1 MTYIMTEHPYT
12 FPLDDFQTRAINA
25 IGREENVLVTAKT
38 GSGKTLVGEYQ
49 IWHSL
54 KKGKRVFYTTPIKSL
69 TNQKFHDLKQMYP
82 SVGIMT
88 GDIKFAPQSDIVVLT
103 TEILRNLLYKR
114 GSSTESLGITA
125 SLSLDDV
132 DAIVFDEVHY
142 INDPSRGKVWEECF
156 ILLPPSIRLV
166 LLSATIDTPEP
177 FAKWLAEL
185 KGIPMN
191 LISTTHRVVP
201 LYHKVGDDLVMGP
214 DNTFNRRV
222 YETYL
227 RGIQTQRNQLRKQ
240 REAVRAREE
249 GQPVVAKDQ
258 RSHSFVFQ
266 LNEHIQKLEDTQLL
280 PALFFVFSRKNC
292 VQYASKV
299 TASLVDS
306 SESAAIKHILN
317 FHLHRYPDLK
327 TLPQYYEL
335 EGLLLKGIAY
345 HHSGL
350 LPILKEIVEILF
362 GRGLVRVL
370 FATETFAVGI
380 NMPTKTVV
388 FTSYRKYDDLTN
400 GLRML
405 RTDEYIQMAGRA
417 GRRGKDTQG
426 IVYYLPDHEAEEAF
440 CVEQMMTGRQSTIL
454 SQMDFGV
461 DFILKSLQSGSLQW
475 KDILS
480 SSYYYQQAQVL
491 LNSLQRERASLVE
504 SMPESH
510 KDCEVRWNLEQMF
523 KVTVNAARKD
533 VQRNLEAWKN
543 RHMGPTWDRLWKDHQ
558 SRVQIQSKLDT
569 LDAQIE
575 HVSNVARPVEVRLAS
590 LEDGGYIHE
599 GQLTVLG
606 KMAAEI
612 NEGDPLVMS
621 RLFMEKTLH
630 SCSPNE
636 LIAKLAQFLE
646 PEPLFYWSDFMFEWM
661 EGGDLGELCQRY
673 EIDAGNAVR
682 AILKLANIAE
692 EWTILATMCT
702 DLPMLETMKGV
713 KEVLV
718 RGIVVPDSLY
728 LRL

>member
-1 MTYIMTEHPYT
+1 MTYIMADHPYT

-49 IWHSL
+49 IWRSL

-69 TNQKFHDLKQMYP
+69 TNQKFHDLKQIHP

-166 LLSATIDTPEP
+166 LLSATIDSPEP

-185 KGIPMN
+185 KGVPMN

-201 LYHKVGDDLVMGP
+201 LYHKVGEDLVMGP
-214 DNTFNRRV
+214 DNIFNRRA
-222 YETYL
+222 YEAYL
-227 RGIQTQRNQLRKQ
+227 RGIQTQRTQLRKQ

-249 GQPVVAKDQ
+249 GQPVVPKDQ
-258 RSHSFVFQ
+258 RSHSFVYQ
-266 LNEHIQKLEDTQLL
+266 LNEHIKKLEDTQLL

-388 FTSYRKYDDLTN
+388 FTSYRKYDDLSN

-426 IVYYLPDHEAEEAF
+426 IVYYLPDHEAEDAF
-440 CVEQMMTGRQSTIL
+440 CVEQMMTGKQSTIL

-475 KDILS
+475 KDILT

-491 LNSLQRERASLVE
+491 LNSLQRERTSLVE
-504 SMPESH
+504 SMPETH
-510 KDCEVRWNLEQMF
+510 PDCQVRWQLEQTF
-523 KVTVNAARKD
+523 KISVNAARKD
-533 VQRNLEAWKN
+533 IQRTLEGWKN
-543 RHMGPTWDRLWKDHQ
+543 RHMGPNWDRLWKNYQ
-558 SRVQIQSKLDT
+558 ACVQIQTKLDT
-569 LDAQIE
+569 LDGQIDQ
-575 HVSNVARPVEVRLAS
+575 VSNVARPVEFRMAALE
-590 LEDGGYIHE
+590 EDGYICD
-599 GQLTVLG
+599 GQLTALG
-606 KMAAEI
+606 KLAAEI
-612 NEGDPLVMS
+612 NEGDPLMMS

-630 SCSPNE
+630 SCSANE
-636 LIAKLAQFLE
+636 LISKLAQFLE
-646 PEPLFYWSDFMFEWM
+646 PQPLFYWSDFMFEWM
-661 EGGDLGELCQRY
+661 QGGDLGELCQRY
-673 EIDAGNAVR
+673 EIDVGTAVR

>member
-1 MTYIMTEHPYT
+1 MADHPYT

-49 IWHSL
+49 IWRSL

-69 TNQKFHDLKQMYP
+69 TNQKFHDLKQIHP

-166 LLSATIDTPEP
+166 LLSATIDSPEP

-185 KGIPMN
+185 KGVPMN

-201 LYHKVGDDLVMGP
+201 LYHKVGEDLVMGP
-214 DNTFNRRV
+214 DNIFNRRA
-222 YETYL
+222 YEAYL
-227 RGIQTQRNQLRKQ
+227 RGIQTQRTQLRKQ

-249 GQPVVAKDQ
+249 GQPVVPKDQ
-258 RSHSFVFQ
+258 RSHSFVYQ
-266 LNEHIQKLEDTQLL
+266 LNEHIKKLEDTQLL

-388 FTSYRKYDDLTN
+388 FTSYRKYDDLSN

-426 IVYYLPDHEAEEAF
+426 IVYYLPDHEAEDAF
-440 CVEQMMTGRQSTIL
+440 CVEQMMTGKQSTIL

-475 KDILS
+475 KDILT

-491 LNSLQRERASLVE
+491 LNSLQRERTSLVE
-504 SMPESH
+504 SMPETH
-510 KDCEVRWNLEQMF
+510 PDCQVRWQLEQTF
-523 KVTVNAARKD
+523 KISVNAARKD
-533 VQRNLEAWKN
+533 IQRTLEGWKN
-543 RHMGPTWDRLWKDHQ
+543 RHMGPNWDRLWKNYQ
-558 SRVQIQSKLDT
+558 ACVQIQTKLDT
-569 LDAQIE
+569 LDGQIDQ
-575 HVSNVARPVEVRLAS
+575 VSNVARPVEFRMAALE
-590 LEDGGYIHE
+590 EDGYICD
-599 GQLTVLG
+599 GQLTALG
-606 KMAAEI
+606 KLAAEI
-612 NEGDPLVMS
+612 NEGDPLMMS

-630 SCSPNE
+630 SCSANE
-636 LIAKLAQFLE
+636 LISKLAQFLE
-646 PEPLFYWSDFMFEWM
+646 PQPLFYWSDFMFEWM
-661 EGGDLGELCQRY
+661 QGGDLGELCQRY
-673 EIDAGNAVR
+673 EIDVGTAVR

>member
-1 MTYIMTEHPYT
+1 MAEHPYT

-69 TNQKFHDLKQMYP
+69 TNQKFHDLKQLYP

-103 TEILRNLLYKR
+103 TEILRNLLYKK

-166 LLSATIDTPEP
+166 LLSATIDNPEP

-185 KGIPMN
+185 KGVPMN

-201 LYHKVGDDLVMGP
+201 LYHKMGDDLVMGP
-214 DNTFNRRV
+214 DNVFNRRV

-249 GQPVVAKDQ
+249 GQPAVPKDQ

-266 LNEHIQKLEDTQLL
+266 LNEHIQKLEDNGLL

-306 SESAAIKHILN
+306 SDSAAIKHILN

-350 LPILKEIVEILF
+350 LPVLKEIVEILF

-426 IVYYLPDHEAEEAF
+426 IVYYLPDHEAEDALS
-440 CVEQMMTGRQSTIL
+440 VEQMMTGRQATIN

-461 DFILKSLQSGSLQW
+461 DFILKSLQSGRLQW

-491 LNSLQRERASLVE
+491 LKSLERERTALIE

-510 KDCEVRWNLEQMF
+510 PECEVRWQLEQSF
-523 KVTVNAARKD
+523 KISVNALRKD
-533 VQRNLEAWKN
+533 IQRALEAWKN
-543 RHMGPTWDRLWKDHQ
+543 RHMGPNWDRLWKNHQ
-558 SRVQIQSKLDT
+558 VRIQLQAKLDT
-569 LDAQIE
+569 LDNQIAQ
-575 HVSNVARPVEVRLAS
+575 VSNVAQPVEHWLRT
-590 LEDGGYIHE
+590 LEDGGYVHD
-599 GQLTVLG
+599 GKLTVLG

-661 EGGDLGELCQRY
+661 NDGDLGELCQRY
-673 EIDAGNAVR
+673 EIDAGTAVR

-718 RGIVVPDSLY
+718 RGIVIPDSLY
-728 LRL
+728 LRV

>member
-1 MTYIMTEHPYT
+1 M
-12 FPLDDFQTRAINA
+12 
-25 IGREENVLVTAKT
+25 
-38 GSGKTLVGEYQ
+38 
-49 IWHSL
+49 
-54 KKGKRVFYTTPIKSL
+54 
-69 TNQKFHDLKQMYP
+69 
-82 SVGIMT
+82 
-88 GDIKFAPQSDIVVLT
+88 
-103 TEILRNLLYKR
+103 
-114 GSSTESLGITA
+114 
-125 SLSLDDV
+125 
-132 DAIVFDEVHY
+132 
-142 INDPSRGKVWEECF
+142 
-156 ILLPPSIRLV
+156 
-166 LLSATIDTPEP
+166 
-177 FAKWLAEL
+177 
-185 KGIPMN
+185 
-191 LISTTHRVVP
+191 
-201 LYHKVGDDLVMGP
+201 
-214 DNTFNRRV
+214 
-222 YETYL
+222 
-227 RGIQTQRNQLRKQ
+227 
-240 REAVRAREE
+240 
-249 GQPVVAKDQ
+249 
-258 RSHSFVFQ
+258 
-266 LNEHIQKLEDTQLL
+266 NEHIQKLEDTNLL

-292 VQYASKV
+292 VQYASKI
-299 TASLVDS
+299 TNALVDS
-306 SESAAIKHILN
+306 SDSAAIKHILN

-426 IVYYLPDHEAEEAF
+426 IVYYLPDHEAEDAF
-440 CVEQMMTGRQSTIL
+440 SVEQMMMGKQSTIV

-475 KDILS
+475 KDILT
-480 SSYYYQQAQVL
+480 SSYYYQQTQTL
-491 LNSLQRERASLVE
+491 LKSLERERAALAE

-510 KDCEVRWNLEQMF
+510 KDCEVRWQFEQLF
-523 KVTVNAARKD
+523 KITVNAARKE
-533 VQRNLEAWKN
+533 VQRTLEGWKN
-543 RHMGPTWDRLWKDHQ
+543 THMGPTWDRLWKNHQ
-558 SRVQIQSKLDT
+558 ARVQIQAKLDT
-569 LDAQIE
+569 LDGQIE
-575 HVSNVARPVEVRLAS
+575 HVANVARPVELRLAS
-590 LEDGGYIHE
+590 LEEGGYVHE

-621 RLFMEKTLH
+621 KLFIDQELH

-673 EIDAGNAVR
+673 EIDAGTAVR
-682 AILKLANIAE
+682 AILKLSNIAE
-692 EWTILATMCT
+692 EWTILATMCN

-728 LRL
+728 LRV

>member
-1 MTYIMTEHPYT
+1 MAEHPYT

-25 IGREENVLVTAKT
+25 IAREENVLVTAKT

-69 TNQKFHDLKQMYP
+69 TNQKFHDLKQLYP

-103 TEILRNLLYKR
+103 TEILRNLLYKK

-185 KGIPMN
+185 KGVPMN
-191 LISTTHRVVP
+191 LISTSHRVVP
-201 LYHKVGDDLVMGP
+201 LYHKVGEDLVMGP
-214 DNTFNRRV
+214 DNMFNRRV
-222 YETYL
+222 YESYL

-249 GQPVVAKDQ
+249 GQPAVPKDQ

-306 SESAAIKHILN
+306 SDSAAIKHILN

-350 LPILKEIVEILF
+350 LPVLKEIVEILF

-440 CVEQMMTGRQSTIL
+440 SVEQMMTGKQSTIV

-480 SSYYYQQAQVL
+480 SSYYYQQTRVL

-510 KDCEVRWNLEQMF
+510 PDCELRWNLEQMF

-558 SRVQIQSKLDT
+558 SRVQIQSKLET
-569 LDAQIE
+569 VDAQIE
-575 HVSNVARPVEVRLAS
+575 HVSNVARPVEVRMAA

-599 GQLTVLG
+599 GQLTILG

-661 EGGDLGELCQRY
+661 NEGDLGELCQRY
-673 EIDAGNAVR
+673 EIDAGTAVR

>member
-1 MTYIMTEHPYT
+1 MADHPYT

-49 IWHSL
+49 IWRSL

-69 TNQKFHDLKQMYP
+69 TNQKFHDLKQIHP

-125 SLSLDDV
+125 ALSLDDV

-166 LLSATIDTPEP
+166 LLSATIDSPEP

-185 KGIPMN
+185 KGVPMN

-201 LYHKVGDDLVMGP
+201 LYHKVGEDLVMGP
-214 DNTFNRRV
+214 DNTFNRRA
-222 YETYL
+222 YEAYL
-227 RGIQTQRNQLRKQ
+227 RGIQTQRTQLRKQ

-249 GQPVVAKDQ
+249 GQPAIAKDQ

-266 LNEHIQKLEDTQLL
+266 LNEHIKKLEDTQLL

-388 FTSYRKYDDLTN
+388 FTSYRKYDDLSN

-426 IVYYLPDHEAEEAF
+426 IVYYLPDHEAEDAF
-440 CVEQMMTGRQSTIL
+440 CVEQMMTGKQSTIL

-475 KDILS
+475 KDILT

-491 LNSLQRERASLVE
+491 LNSLQRERAALVE
-504 SMPESH
+504 SMPETH
-510 KDCEVRWNLEQMF
+510 KDCEVRWQLEQNF
-523 KVTVNAARKD
+523 KITVNAARKD
-533 VQRNLEAWKN
+533 IQRTLEGWKN
-543 RHMGPTWDRLWKDHQ
+543 RHMGPNWDRLWKNYQ
-558 SRVQIQSKLDT
+558 ACVQIQTKLDT
-569 LDAQIE
+569 LDRQIDQ
-575 HVSNVARPVEVRLAS
+575 VSNVARPVEFRMAA
-590 LEDGGYIHE
+590 LEDDGYICE
-599 GQLTVLG
+599 GQLTALG
-606 KMAAEI
+606 KLAAEI
-612 NEGDPLVMS
+612 NEGDPLMMS

-630 SCSPNE
+630 SCSANE

-661 EGGDLGELCQRY
+661 NEGDLGELCQRY
-673 EIDAGNAVR
+673 EIDVGTAVR

>member
-1 MTYIMTEHPYT
+1 MADHPYT

-49 IWHSL
+49 IWRSL

-69 TNQKFHDLKQMYP
+69 TNQKFHDLKQIHP

-125 SLSLDDV
+125 ALSLDDV

-166 LLSATIDTPEP
+166 LLSATIDSPEP

-185 KGIPMN
+185 KGVPMN
-191 LISTTHRVVP
+191 LISTSHRVVP
-201 LYHKVGDDLVMGP
+201 LYHKVGEDLVMGP
-214 DNTFNRRV
+214 DNVFNRRV
-222 YETYL
+222 YESYL

-249 GQPVVAKDQ
+249 GQPAIAKDQ

-266 LNEHIQKLEDTQLL
+266 LNEHIKKLEDTNLL

-299 TASLVDS
+299 THSLVDS

-426 IVYYLPDHEAEEAF
+426 IVYYLPDHEAEDAF
-440 CVEQMMTGRQSTIL
+440 CVEQMMMGKQSTIV

-475 KDILS
+475 KDILT
-480 SSYYYQQAQVL
+480 SSYYYQQTQVL
-491 LNSLQRERASLVE
+491 LKSLQRERAALAE

-510 KDCEVRWNLEQMF
+510 KDCELRWQFEQLF
-523 KVTVNAARKD
+523 KITVNAARKEI
-533 VQRNLEAWKN
+533 QRTLEGWKN
-543 RHMGPTWDRLWKDHQ
+543 THVGPNWDRLWKNHQ
-558 SRVQIQSKLDT
+558 ARVQIQAKLDT
-569 LDAQIE
+569 LDGQIE
-575 HVSNVARPVEVRLAS
+575 QVSNVARPVEFRMAALE
-590 LEDGGYIHE
+590 EDGYICE
-599 GQLTVLG
+599 GQLTALG
-606 KMAAEI
+606 KLAAEI
-612 NEGDPLVMS
+612 NEGDPLMMS

-630 SCSPNE
+630 SCSANE

-661 EGGDLGELCQRY
+661 QGADLGELCQRY
-673 EIDAGNAVR
+673 EIDVGTAVR

-702 DLPMLETMKGV
+702 DLPMLETMKGI

>member
-1 MTYIMTEHPYT
+1 MADHPYT

-49 IWHSL
+49 IWSSL

-69 TNQKFHDLKQMYP
+69 TNQKFHDLKQIHP

-125 SLSLDDV
+125 ALSLDDV

-166 LLSATIDTPEP
+166 LLSATIDSPEP

-185 KGIPMN
+185 KGVPMN

-201 LYHKVGDDLVMGP
+201 LYHKVGEDLVMGP
-214 DNTFNRRV
+214 DNIFNRRA
-222 YETYL
+222 YEAYL
-227 RGIQTQRNQLRKQ
+227 RGIQTQRTQLRKQ

-249 GQPVVAKDQ
+249 GQPAIAKDQ

-388 FTSYRKYDDLTN
+388 FTSYRKYDDLSN

-426 IVYYLPDHEAEEAF
+426 IVYYLPDHEAEDAF
-440 CVEQMMTGRQSTIL
+440 CVEQMMTGKQSTIL

-475 KDILS
+475 KDILT

-491 LNSLQRERASLVE
+491 LNSLQRERAALVE
-504 SMPESH
+504 SMPETH
-510 KDCEVRWNLEQMF
+510 KDCEVRWQLEQNF
-523 KVTVNAARKD
+523 KITVNVARKD
-533 VQRNLEAWKN
+533 IQRTLEGWKN
-543 RHMGPTWDRLWKDHQ
+543 RHMGPNWDRLWKNHQ
-558 SRVQIQSKLDT
+558 ACVQIQSKLNT
-569 LDAQIE
+569 LDSQIDQ
-575 HVSNVARPVEVRLAS
+575 VSNVARPVEFRMAALE
-590 LEDGGYIHE
+590 EDGYICD
-599 GQLTVLG
+599 GQLTALG
-606 KMAAEI
+606 KLAAEI
-612 NEGDPLVMS
+612 NEGDPLMMS

-630 SCSPNE
+630 SCSANE

-661 EGGDLGELCQRY
+661 NEGDLGELCQRY
-673 EIDAGNAVR
+673 EIDVGTAVR

>member
-1 MTYIMTEHPYT
+1 MAEHPYT
-12 FPLDDFQTRAINA
+12 FPLDEFQTRAINA

-49 IWHSL
+49 IWRSL

-69 TNQKFHDLKQMYP
+69 TNQKFHDLKQLHP

-103 TEILRNLLYKR
+103 TEILRNLLYKK

-166 LLSATIDTPEP
+166 LLSATIDSPEP

-191 LISTTHRVVP
+191 LISTSHRVVP
-201 LYHKVGDDLVMGP
+201 LYHKVGEDLVMGP
-214 DNTFNRRV
+214 DNVFNRRV
-222 YETYL
+222 YEAYL

-249 GQPVVAKDQ
+249 GQPAIAKDQ

-266 LNEHIQKLEDTQLL
+266 LNEHIQKLEDTNLL

-292 VQYASKV
+292 VQYASKI
-299 TASLVDS
+299 TNALVDS
-306 SESAAIKHILN
+306 SDSAAIKHILN

-350 LPILKEIVEILF
+350 LPVLKEIVEILF

-426 IVYYLPDHEAEEAF
+426 IVYYLPDHEAEDAF
-440 CVEQMMTGRQSTIL
+440 SVEQMMMGKQSTIV

-475 KDILS
+475 KDILT
-480 SSYYYQQAQVL
+480 SSYYYQQTQTL
-491 LNSLQRERASLVE
+491 LNSLQRERAALAE

-510 KDCEVRWNLEQMF
+510 KDCELRWNLEQIF
-523 KVTVNAARKD
+523 KVTVNAARKE
-533 VQRNLEAWKN
+533 VQRTLEGWKN
-543 RHMGPTWDRLWKDHQ
+543 THMGPNWDRLWKNHQ
-558 SRVQIQSKLDT
+558 ARVQIQTKLDT
-569 LDAQIE
+569 LDGQIE
-575 HVSNVARPVEVRLAS
+575 HVANVARPVELRLAS
-590 LEDGGYIHE
+590 LEEGGYVHE
-599 GQLTVLG
+599 GQLTTLG

-621 RLFMEKTLH
+621 KLFIDQELH

-673 EIDAGNAVR
+673 EIDAGTAVR
-682 AILKLANIAE
+682 AILKLSNIAE
-692 EWTILATMCT
+692 EWTILATMCN

-728 LRL
+728 LRV

>member
-1 MTYIMTEHPYT
+1 MTYIMADHPYT

-49 IWHSL
+49 IWSSL

-69 TNQKFHDLKQMYP
+69 TNQKFHDLKQIHP

-125 SLSLDDV
+125 ALSLDDV

-166 LLSATIDTPEP
+166 LLSATIDSPEP

-185 KGIPMN
+185 KGVPMN

-201 LYHKVGDDLVMGP
+201 LYHKVGEDLVMGP
-214 DNTFNRRV
+214 DNTFNRRA
-222 YETYL
+222 YEAYL
-227 RGIQTQRNQLRKQ
+227 RGIQTQRTQLRKQ

-249 GQPVVAKDQ
+249 GQPAIAKDQ

-388 FTSYRKYDDLTN
+388 FTSYRKYDDLSN

-426 IVYYLPDHEAEEAF
+426 IVYYLPDHEAEDAF
-440 CVEQMMTGRQSTIL
+440 CVEQMMTGKQSTIL

-475 KDILS
+475 KDILT

-491 LNSLQRERASLVE
+491 LNSLQRERAALVE
-504 SMPESH
+504 SMPETH
-510 KDCEVRWNLEQMF
+510 KDCEVRWQLEQNF
-523 KVTVNAARKD
+523 KITVNVARKD
-533 VQRNLEAWKN
+533 IQRTLEGWKN
-543 RHMGPTWDRLWKDHQ
+543 RHMGPNWDRLWKNHQ
-558 SRVQIQSKLDT
+558 ACVQIQSKLNT
-569 LDAQIE
+569 LDSQIDQ
-575 HVSNVARPVEVRLAS
+575 VSNVARPVEFRMAALE
-590 LEDGGYIHE
+590 EDGYICD
-599 GQLTVLG
+599 GQLTALG
-606 KMAAEI
+606 KLAAEI
-612 NEGDPLVMS
+612 NEGDPLMMS

-630 SCSPNE
+630 SCSANE

-661 EGGDLGELCQRY
+661 NEGDLGELCQRY
-673 EIDAGNAVR
+673 EIDVGTAVR

>member
-1 MTYIMTEHPYT
+1 MTYIMADHPYT

-49 IWHSL
+49 IWSSL

-69 TNQKFHDLKQMYP
+69 TNQKFHDLKQIHP

-125 SLSLDDV
+125 ALSLDDV

-166 LLSATIDTPEP
+166 LLSATIDSPEP

-185 KGIPMN
+185 KGVPMN

-201 LYHKVGDDLVMGP
+201 LYHKVGEDLVMGP
-214 DNTFNRRV
+214 DNIFNRRA
-222 YETYL
+222 YEAYL
-227 RGIQTQRNQLRKQ
+227 RGIQTQRTQLRKQ

-249 GQPVVAKDQ
+249 GQPAIAKDQ

-388 FTSYRKYDDLTN
+388 FTSYRKYDDLSN

-426 IVYYLPDHEAEEAF
+426 IVYYLPDHEAEDAF
-440 CVEQMMTGRQSTIL
+440 CVEQMMTGKQSTIL

-475 KDILS
+475 KDILT

-491 LNSLQRERASLVE
+491 LNSLQRERAALVE
-504 SMPESH
+504 SMPETH
-510 KDCEVRWNLEQMF
+510 KDCEVRWQLEQNF
-523 KVTVNAARKD
+523 KITVNVARKD
-533 VQRNLEAWKN
+533 IQRTLEGWKN
-543 RHMGPTWDRLWKDHQ
+543 RHMGPNWDRLWKNHQ
-558 SRVQIQSKLDT
+558 ACVQIQSKLNT
-569 LDAQIE
+569 LDSQIDQ
-575 HVSNVARPVEVRLAS
+575 VSNVARPVEFRMAALE
-590 LEDGGYIHE
+590 EDGYICD
-599 GQLTVLG
+599 GQLTALG
-606 KMAAEI
+606 KLAAEI
-612 NEGDPLVMS
+612 NEGDPLMMS

-630 SCSPNE
+630 SCSANE

-661 EGGDLGELCQRY
+661 NEGDLGELCQRY
-673 EIDAGNAVR
+673 EIDVGTAVR

>member
-1 MTYIMTEHPYT
+1 MADHPYT

-125 SLSLDDV
+125 ALSLDDV

-201 LYHKVGDDLVMGP
+201 LYHKVGEDLVMGP
-214 DNTFNRRV
+214 DNVFNRRV

-227 RGIQTQRNQLRKQ
+227 RGLQTQRNQLRKQ

-249 GQPVVAKDQ
+249 GQPAVPKDQ
-258 RSHSFVFQ
+258 RSHSFVYQ
-266 LNEHIQKLEDTQLL
+266 LNEHISKLEDTQLL

-292 VQYASKV
+292 VEYASKV
-299 TASLVDS
+299 TTSLVDS
-306 SESAAIKHILN
+306 SESSAIKHILN

-350 LPILKEIVEILF
+350 LPVLKEIVEILF

-426 IVYYLPDHEAEEAF
+426 IVYYLPDHEAEDALS
-440 CVEQMMTGRQSTIL
+440 VEQMMTGRQATIN
-454 SQMDFGV
+454 SQMNFGV

-491 LNSLQRERASLVE
+491 LNSLQRERTTLIE

-510 KDCEVRWNLEQMF
+510 PDCEVRWQLEQSF
-523 KVTVNAARKD
+523 KISVNAVRKEI
-533 VQRNLEAWKN
+533 QRTLEVWKN
-543 RHMGPTWDRLWKDHQ
+543 RHMGPNWDRLWKNHQ
-558 SRVQIQSKLDT
+558 VRVQLQAKLNT
-569 LDAQIE
+569 LDNQIAQ
-575 HVSNVARPVEVRLAS
+575 VSNVAQPVEHWLRT
-590 LEDGGYIHE
+590 LEDGGYVHE
-599 GQLTVLG
+599 GQLTALG

-630 SCSPNE
+630 SCSANE

-713 KEVLV
+713 KDVLV

-728 LRL
+728 LRV

>member
-1 MTYIMTEHPYT
+1 
-12 FPLDDFQTRAINA
+12 
-25 IGREENVLVTAKT
+25 
-38 GSGKTLVGEYQ
+38 
-49 IWHSL
+49 
-54 KKGKRVFYTTPIKSL
+54 
-69 TNQKFHDLKQMYP
+69 
-82 SVGIMT
+82 MT

-166 LLSATIDTPEP
+166 LLSATIDSPEP

-185 KGIPMN
+185 KGVPMN

-201 LYHKVGDDLVMGP
+201 LYHKVGEDLVMGP
-214 DNTFNRRV
+214 DNIFNRRA
-222 YETYL
+222 YEAYL
-227 RGIQTQRNQLRKQ
+227 RGIQTQRTQLRKQ

-249 GQPVVAKDQ
+249 GQPVVPKDQ
-258 RSHSFVFQ
+258 RSHSFVYQ
-266 LNEHIQKLEDTQLL
+266 LNEHIKKLEDTQLL

-388 FTSYRKYDDLTN
+388 FTSYRKYDDLSN

-426 IVYYLPDHEAEEAF
+426 IVYYLPDHEAEDAF
-440 CVEQMMTGRQSTIL
+440 CVEQMMTGKQSTIL

-475 KDILS
+475 KDILT

-491 LNSLQRERASLVE
+491 LNSLQRERTSLVE
-504 SMPESH
+504 SMPETH
-510 KDCEVRWNLEQMF
+510 PDCQVRWQLEQTF
-523 KVTVNAARKD
+523 KISVNAARKD
-533 VQRNLEAWKN
+533 IQRTLEGWKN
-543 RHMGPTWDRLWKDHQ
+543 RHMGPNWDRLWKNYQ
-558 SRVQIQSKLDT
+558 ACVQIQTKLDT
-569 LDAQIE
+569 LDGQIDQ
-575 HVSNVARPVEVRLAS
+575 VSNVARPVEFRMAALE
-590 LEDGGYIHE
+590 EDGYICD
-599 GQLTVLG
+599 GQLTALG
-606 KMAAEI
+606 KLAAEI
-612 NEGDPLVMS
+612 NEGDPLMMS

-630 SCSPNE
+630 SCSANE
-636 LIAKLAQFLE
+636 LISKLAQFLE
-646 PEPLFYWSDFMFEWM
+646 PQPLFYWSDFMFEWM
-661 EGGDLGELCQRY
+661 QGGDLGELCQRY
-673 EIDAGNAVR
+673 EIDVGTAVR

>member
-1 MTYIMTEHPYT
+1 MTYIMADHPYT

-49 IWHSL
+49 IWRSL

-69 TNQKFHDLKQMYP
+69 TNQKFHDLKQIHP

-166 LLSATIDTPEP
+166 LLSATIDSPEP

-185 KGIPMN
+185 KGVPMN

-201 LYHKVGDDLVMGP
+201 LYHKVGEDLVMGP
-214 DNTFNRRV
+214 DNTFNRRA
-222 YETYL
+222 YEAYL
-227 RGIQTQRNQLRKQ
+227 RGIQTQRTQLRKQ

-249 GQPVVAKDQ
+249 GQPAIAKDQ

-266 LNEHIQKLEDTQLL
+266 LNEHIKKLEDTQLL

-388 FTSYRKYDDLTN
+388 FTSYRKYDDLSN

-426 IVYYLPDHEAEEAF
+426 IVYYLPDHEAEDAF
-440 CVEQMMTGRQSTIL
+440 CVEQMMTGKQSTIL

-475 KDILS
+475 KDILT

-491 LNSLQRERASLVE
+491 LNSLQRERAALVE

-510 KDCEVRWNLEQMF
+510 PDCEVRWQLEQNF
-523 KVTVNAARKD
+523 KITVNAARKD
-533 VQRNLEAWKN
+533 IQRTLEGWKN
-543 RHMGPTWDRLWKDHQ
+543 RHMGPNWDRLWKNYQ
-558 SRVQIQSKLDT
+558 ACVQIQSKLNT
-569 LDAQIE
+569 LDSQIDQ
-575 HVSNVARPVEVRLAS
+575 VSNVARPVEFRMAALE
-590 LEDGGYIHE
+590 EDGYICD
-599 GQLTVLG
+599 GQLTALG
-606 KMAAEI
+606 KLAAEI
-612 NEGDPLVMS
+612 NEGDPLMMS

-630 SCSPNE
+630 SCSANE

-661 EGGDLGELCQRY
+661 QGGDLGELCQRY
-673 EIDAGNAVR
+673 EIDVGTAVR

>member
-1 MTYIMTEHPYT
+1 M
-12 FPLDDFQTRAINA
+12 
-25 IGREENVLVTAKT
+25 
-38 GSGKTLVGEYQ
+38 
-49 IWHSL
+49 
-54 KKGKRVFYTTPIKSL
+54 
-69 TNQKFHDLKQMYP
+69 
-82 SVGIMT
+82 
-88 GDIKFAPQSDIVVLT
+88 
-103 TEILRNLLYKR
+103 
-114 GSSTESLGITA
+114 
-125 SLSLDDV
+125 
-132 DAIVFDEVHY
+132 
-142 INDPSRGKVWEECF
+142 
-156 ILLPPSIRLV
+156 
-166 LLSATIDTPEP
+166 
-177 FAKWLAEL
+177 
-185 KGIPMN
+185 
-191 LISTTHRVVP
+191 
-201 LYHKVGDDLVMGP
+201 
-214 DNTFNRRV
+214 
-222 YETYL
+222 
-227 RGIQTQRNQLRKQ
+227 
-240 REAVRAREE
+240 
-249 GQPVVAKDQ
+249 
-258 RSHSFVFQ
+258 
-266 LNEHIQKLEDTQLL
+266 
-280 PALFFVFSRKNC
+280 
-292 VQYASKV
+292 
-299 TASLVDS
+299 
-306 SESAAIKHILN
+306 
-317 FHLHRYPDLK
+317 K

-388 FTSYRKYDDLTN
+388 FTSYRKYDDLSN

-426 IVYYLPDHEAEEAF
+426 IVYYLPDHEAEDAF
-440 CVEQMMTGRQSTIL
+440 CVEQMMTGKQSTIL

-475 KDILS
+475 KDILT

-491 LNSLQRERASLVE
+491 LNSLQRERAALVE

-510 KDCEVRWNLEQMF
+510 KDCEVRWQLEQNF
-523 KVTVNAARKD
+523 KITVNAARKD
-533 VQRNLEAWKN
+533 IQRTLEGWKN
-543 RHMGPTWDRLWKDHQ
+543 RHMGPNWDRLWKNHQ
-558 SRVQIQSKLDT
+558 ACVQIQTKLNT
-569 LDAQIE
+569 LDSQIDQ
-575 HVSNVARPVEVRLAS
+575 VSNVARPVEFRMAA
-590 LEDGGYIHE
+590 LEDDGYICD
-599 GQLTVLG
+599 GQLTALG
-606 KMAAEI
+606 KLAAEI
-612 NEGDPLVMS
+612 NEGDPLMMS

-630 SCSPNE
+630 SCSANE

-661 EGGDLGELCQRY
+661 NEGDLGELCQRY
-673 EIDAGNAVR
+673 EIDVGTAVR

>member
-1 MTYIMTEHPYT
+1 MADHPYT

-125 SLSLDDV
+125 ALSLDDV

-201 LYHKVGDDLVMGP
+201 LYHKVGEDLVMGP
-214 DNTFNRRV
+214 DNAFNRRV
-222 YETYL
+222 YESYL
-227 RGIQTQRNQLRKQ
+227 RGLQTQRNQLRKQ

-249 GQPVVAKDQ
+249 GQPAVPKDQ
-258 RSHSFVFQ
+258 RSHSFVYQ
-266 LNEHIQKLEDTQLL
+266 LNEHISKLEDTQLL

-292 VQYASKV
+292 VEYASKV

-350 LPILKEIVEILF
+350 LPVLKEIVEILF

-388 FTSYRKYDDLTN
+388 FTSYRKYDDLAN

-426 IVYYLPDHEAEEAF
+426 IVYYLPDHEPEDALS
-440 CVEQMMTGRQSTIL
+440 VEQMMTGRQATIN

-491 LNSLQRERASLVE
+491 LKSLERERTELIGN
-504 SMPESH
+504 MPESH
-510 KDCEVRWNLEQMF
+510 PDCEVRWQLEQSF
-523 KVTVNAARKD
+523 KISVNALRKEI
-533 VQRNLEAWKN
+533 QRTLEVWKN
-543 RHMGPTWDRLWKDHQ
+543 RHMGPNWDRLWKNHQ
-558 SRVQIQSKLDT
+558 TRMQLQAKLST
-569 LDAQIE
+569 LDNQIAQ
-575 HVSNVARPVEVRLAS
+575 VSNVAQPVEHWLKT
-590 LEDGGYIHE
+590 LEDEGYVHE
-599 GQLTVLG
+599 GQLTALG
-606 KMAAEI
+606 KLAAEI
-612 NEGDPLVMS
+612 NEGDPLIMS

-630 SCSPNE
+630 SCSANE

-682 AILKLANIAE
+682 AILKLANIVE

-718 RGIVVPDSLY
+718 RGIVIPDSLY
-728 LRL
+728 LRV

>member
-1 MTYIMTEHPYT
+1 MTYIMAEHPYT

-25 IGREENVLVTAKT
+25 IAREENVLVTAKT

-69 TNQKFHDLKQMYP
+69 TNQKFHDLKQLYP

-103 TEILRNLLYKR
+103 TEILRNLLYKK

-177 FAKWLAEL
+177 FSKWLAEL
-185 KGIPMN
+185 KGVPMN
-191 LISTTHRVVP
+191 LISTSHRVVP
-201 LYHKVGDDLVMGP
+201 LYHKVGEDLVMGP

-222 YETYL
+222 YESYL

-240 REAVRAREE
+240 REAVRARED
-249 GQPVVAKDQ
+249 GQPAVPKDQ

-306 SESAAIKHILN
+306 SDSAAIKHILN

-388 FTSYRKYDDLTN
+388 FTSYRKYDDLSN

-440 CVEQMMTGRQSTIL
+440 SVEQMMTGKQSTIV

-480 SSYYYQQAQVL
+480 SSYYYQQTRVL

-510 KDCEVRWNLEQMF
+510 KDCELRWNLEQMF

-575 HVSNVARPVEVRLAS
+575 HVSNVARPVELRLAS

-661 EGGDLGELCQRY
+661 NEGDLGELCQRY
-673 EIDAGNAVR
+673 EIDAGTAVR

-692 EWTILATMCT
+692 EWTILATMCA

>member
-1 MTYIMTEHPYT
+1 
-12 FPLDDFQTRAINA
+12 
-25 IGREENVLVTAKT
+25 
-38 GSGKTLVGEYQ
+38 
-49 IWHSL
+49 
-54 KKGKRVFYTTPIKSL
+54 
-69 TNQKFHDLKQMYP
+69 
-82 SVGIMT
+82 
-88 GDIKFAPQSDIVVLT
+88 
-103 TEILRNLLYKR
+103 
-114 GSSTESLGITA
+114 
-125 SLSLDDV
+125 
-132 DAIVFDEVHY
+132 
-142 INDPSRGKVWEECF
+142 
-156 ILLPPSIRLV
+156 
-166 LLSATIDTPEP
+166 
-177 FAKWLAEL
+177 
-185 KGIPMN
+185 
-191 LISTTHRVVP
+191 
-201 LYHKVGDDLVMGP
+201 
-214 DNTFNRRV
+214 
-222 YETYL
+222 
-227 RGIQTQRNQLRKQ
+227 
-240 REAVRAREE
+240 
-249 GQPVVAKDQ
+249 
-258 RSHSFVFQ
+258 VFQ

-299 TASLVDS
+299 TTSLVDS
-306 SESAAIKHILN
+306 SDSAAIKHILN

-388 FTSYRKYDDLTN
+388 FTSYRKYDDLAN

-426 IVYYLPDHEAEEAF
+426 IVYYLPDHEAEDAF

-491 LNSLQRERASLVE
+491 LNSLQRERTSLVE

-510 KDCEVRWNLEQMF
+510 PDCEVRWNLEQTF
-523 KVTVNAARKD
+523 KITVNAARKD
-533 VQRNLEAWKN
+533 VQRTLEAWKN
-543 RHMGPTWDRLWKDHQ
+543 RHMGPNWDRLWKNYQ
-558 SRVQIQSKLDT
+558 TRVQIQTKLDT
-569 LDAQIE
+569 LDAQIDQ
-575 HVSNVARPVEVRLAS
+575 VSNVARPVEVRMAA
-590 LEDGGYIHE
+590 LEDDGYIYE
-599 GQLTVLG
+599 GQLTALG

-630 SCSPNE
+630 SCSANE

-661 EGGDLGELCQRY
+661 NQGDLGELCQRY

-682 AILKLANIAE
+682 AILKLANIVE

>member
-1 MTYIMTEHPYT
+1 
-12 FPLDDFQTRAINA
+12 
-25 IGREENVLVTAKT
+25 
-38 GSGKTLVGEYQ
+38 
-49 IWHSL
+49 
-54 KKGKRVFYTTPIKSL
+54 
-69 TNQKFHDLKQMYP
+69 
-82 SVGIMT
+82 
-88 GDIKFAPQSDIVVLT
+88 
-103 TEILRNLLYKR
+103 
-114 GSSTESLGITA
+114 
-125 SLSLDDV
+125 
-132 DAIVFDEVHY
+132 
-142 INDPSRGKVWEECF
+142 
-156 ILLPPSIRLV
+156 
-166 LLSATIDTPEP
+166 
-177 FAKWLAEL
+177 
-185 KGIPMN
+185 
-191 LISTTHRVVP
+191 
-201 LYHKVGDDLVMGP
+201 
-214 DNTFNRRV
+214 
-222 YETYL
+222 
-227 RGIQTQRNQLRKQ
+227 
-240 REAVRAREE
+240 
-249 GQPVVAKDQ
+249 
-258 RSHSFVFQ
+258 
-266 LNEHIQKLEDTQLL
+266 
-280 PALFFVFSRKNC
+280 
-292 VQYASKV
+292 
-299 TASLVDS
+299 
-306 SESAAIKHILN
+306 
-317 FHLHRYPDLK
+317 
-327 TLPQYYEL
+327 
-335 EGLLLKGIAY
+335 
-345 HHSGL
+345 

-388 FTSYRKYDDLTN
+388 FTSYRKYDDLSN

-440 CVEQMMTGRQSTIL
+440 SVEQMMTGKQSTIV

-480 SSYYYQQAQVL
+480 SSYYYQQTRVL

-510 KDCEVRWNLEQMF
+510 PDCELRWNLEQMF

-558 SRVQIQSKLDT
+558 SRVQIQSKLET
-569 LDAQIE
+569 VDAQIE
-575 HVSNVARPVEVRLAS
+575 HVSNVARPVEVRLAA

-661 EGGDLGELCQRY
+661 NEGDLGELCQRY
-673 EIDAGNAVR
+673 EIDAGTAVR

-692 EWTILATMCT
+692 EWTILATMCA